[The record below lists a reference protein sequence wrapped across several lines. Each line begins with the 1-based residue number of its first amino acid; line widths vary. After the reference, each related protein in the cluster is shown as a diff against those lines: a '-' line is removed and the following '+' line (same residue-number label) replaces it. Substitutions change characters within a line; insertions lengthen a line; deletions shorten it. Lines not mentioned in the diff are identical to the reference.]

1 MRNFEM
7 IFLRAALRISC
18 SFPPVMPS
26 PRPFS
31 IAPAT
36 LLSALFLLCAG
47 LAVAQQPLPIPPPPP
62 GEAHSKNKPAP
73 PARVAVDVPIL
84 DTPPSLALPKPR
96 QAKPEPTTKPASDK
110 KVPGAAPSQ
119 PVPLPSLRPVPP
131 TLPAAA
137 PEANDSS
144 TSIHGQF
151 VVHGADL
158 ESRTYIT
165 QVCEEVAEEMTVLLR
180 DPEPFG
186 IPIVVSVKTRPNVT
200 PGGPAVSTD
209 IAQLAYGGF
218 RLQITIQV
226 RPDFNVNDFRA
237 ELARMLIAQRI
248 LRSNK
253 ELTTQRTRILPDWL
267 LVGVKEALRYRS
279 RSRPS
284 AVFASVF
291 RSGKIYGIEEIL
303 ETTPGSLDALS
314 RTLYETSCCALVLT
328 LLDQPEGNLRMAK
341 FLHGLA
347 SDSKSD
353 REMLNRWFPG
363 LNASKSSLN
372 KWWSLQLA
380 SLATPTVF
388 ESLGPSETAKEL
400 DAALQLH
407 YQTTPADAPVVRLAS
422 TNDTTLNADAQK
434 EAGKSNRPARIL
446 TNEPSTKPGDATPPK
461 SKPDTEEQTKSKAEP
476 RKPGKPDTE
485 EKAKPQ
491 TEKPKAAAQSQDKP
505 ELKKEEKTADKP
517 TLEPQAKP
525 GFSLR
530 NLFGFGSSTNA
541 EEDKAKKDSQPKPEP
556 EKDAKVEPKKEAK
569 TDSTKEA
576 KADSKKEAKTDSTK
590 EAAKQPE
597 IKKGPAKQP
606 ESKKEAPAEP
616 KTASSQKVL
625 PTNEASA
632 PGSKAEAATKIA
644 DETKKQPGFFGR
656 MFGGKSDNTP
666 AKENK
671 KTEPEPPADKPKTK
685 DKSKATPKQASES
698 DKPTAATPD
707 ASLLLR
713 AVADATIPGLGIALD
728 ATQWLR
734 DDQPHFTFL
743 GFGKKKDPDAP
754 QPAEAAPAKKDDK
767 KAEPKKDE
775 KPKAEEPKS
784 PPKKERLINVTIP
797 LSDYGR
803 ILKRS
808 DAKIILTNTA
818 TSLASLSTKAH
829 PLFRPLIKEYIE
841 LIADISKHKTKDA
854 DARLKALKERRDQVL
869 AQAKAVRDHLDWYEA
884 SESNDY
890 SGSFDDYLRLP
901 KTIDL
906 EIPRRADPISKLLDE
921 VEKQAEK
928 QAEN

>member
-1 MRNFEM
+1 
-7 IFLRAALRISC
+7 
-18 SFPPVMPS
+18 MPS

-36 LLSALFLLCAG
+36 LLSALFLFCAG
-47 LAVAQQPLPIPPPPP
+47 LVVAQQPLPIPPPPP
-62 GEAHSKNKPAP
+62 GETSGKNKPVP
-73 PARVAVDVPIL
+73 PARTAVDVPIL
-84 DTPPSLALPKPR
+84 DTPPSLALPKPK
-96 QAKPEPTTKPASDK
+96 QIKPEPTTKPASDK
-110 KVPGAAPSQ
+110 TASGAPAVQ

-137 PEANDSS
+137 SEANDSS

-165 QVCEEVAEEMTVLLR
+165 QVCEEVAEEMTVLMR
-180 DPEPFG
+180 DPEPYG
-186 IPIVVSVKTRPNVT
+186 IPIVVSVKTRPNLT

-248 LRSNK
+248 LRGNK
-253 ELTTQRTRILPDWL
+253 ELTTKRTRILPDWL

-347 SDSKSD
+347 TDSKSD

-363 LNASKSSLN
+363 LNVSKSSLN

-388 ESLGPSETAKEL
+388 ECLGPSETAKEL
-400 DAALQLH
+400 ERALRLH

-422 TNDTTLNADAQK
+422 TNDTTLNDEAQK
-434 EAGKSNRPARIL
+434 EADKNNRLARHI
-446 TNEPSTKPGDATPPK
+446 TGDQSAKPSDATPPK

-476 RKPGKPDTE
+476 RKPGKPASE
-485 EKAKPQ
+485 EKAKPH
-491 TEKPKAAAQSQDKP
+491 TEKSKAELKSQDKP
-505 ELKKEEKTADKP
+505 ESEKEEKSADKP
-517 TLEPQAKP
+517 TQEQQAKP

-530 NLFGFGSSTNA
+530 NLFGFGGSTNA
-541 EEDKAKKDSQPKPEP
+541 NEDKAKKESQSKPEP
-556 EKDAKVEPKKEAK
+556 EKEAKV
-569 TDSTKEA
+569 
-576 KADSKKEAKTDSTK
+576 DSKKEPKTESPK

-597 IKKGPAKQP
+597 LKKSPAKQP
-606 ESKKEAPAEP
+606 EPKKEAQAEP
-616 KTASSQKVL
+616 KPASSQKIL
-625 PTNEASA
+625 PTKEASA
-632 PGSKAEAATKIA
+632 PGSNAGAGPKIA
-644 DETKKQPGFFGR
+644 DEAKKQPGFFGR
-656 MFGGKSDNTP
+656 MFGGKSDDTP
-666 AKENK
+666 AKEDK
-671 KTEPEPPADKPKTK
+671 KPEPEPPADKPKTK
-685 DKSKATPKQASES
+685 DKSKATPKQATEA
-698 DKPTAATPD
+698 DKPTAATPG

-713 AVADATIPGLGIALD
+713 AVADATIPGLGIVLD

-734 DDQPHFTFL
+734 DDQPHYTFL
-743 GFGKKKDPDAP
+743 GFGKKKETDAP
-754 QPAEAAPAKKDDK
+754 QPEEAAPAKKDDK
-767 KAEPKKDE
+767 KAPAKKDE
-775 KPKAEEPKS
+775 KTKTEEPKS
-784 PPKKERLINVTIP
+784 PPKKERLVDVTIP
-797 LSDYGR
+797 LSDYSR

-808 DAKIILTNTA
+808 DAKLILTNTA
-818 TSLASLSTKAH
+818 TSLASLSTRAH

-854 DARLKALKERRDQVL
+854 DARLKALNERRDAVL

-921 VEKQAEK
+921 VEKQAE
-928 QAEN
+928 N